1 MRRRCQSQ
9 PRTPPPAPW
18 PRSESGATFSSLH
31 HNNEGAA
38 PESDAP
44 FLKVFSPLRLLE
56 VFKVGR
62 LLALAHRHQQTV
74 AGDDII
80 FVAYA
85 DVAIVLRADV
95 FGPDR
100 PRISIAPIAA
110 RDGPGPGQRVVDR
123 RDLVVQDVRVG
134 LVRIEA
140 LPDDRLAILVERD
153 SAAVIAVRYL
163 DRARFDGER
172 IVAAVA
178 VGIFP
183 FADRIARV
191 GRLQF
196 LRPFAAVG

>member
-80 FVAYA
+80 FVADA

-95 FGPDR
+95 FGPER
-100 PRISIAPIAA
+100 PRTSIAPVAT
-110 RDGPGPGQRVVDR
+110 RDGPGPGQCVVDR

-140 LPDDRLAILVERD
+140 LLDRLAIVVERD
-153 SAAVIAVRYL
+153 PAAVIAVRYL
-163 DRARFDGER
+163 
-172 IVAAVA
+172 
-178 VGIFP
+178 
-183 FADRIARV
+183 
-191 GRLQF
+191 
-196 LRPFAAVG
+196 